1 MNYSGIDLI
10 KKLGLKRRHRNRDTV
25 SDDMTKFLSTSIFFT
40 AAAAVAAP
48 VLAEEVNVYSYRQPE
63 LIKPLTDAFTAETG
77 IKVNVAY
84 LQKGMIERLEAE
96 GERSPADLVL
106 TVDISRLA
114 GVVNA
119 GLTQP
124 VESDVINA
132 NVPAQYRDPD
142 NQWFGLTTRAR
153 IVYASKDRVADGEVT
168 TYEDL
173 ADPKWAG
180 RICTRSGTNA
190 YNVALTSAVIEHHG
204 EEGAKTWLE
213 GVKSNL
219 ARKPQ
224 GNDRAQ
230 VKAIWT
236 GECDISV
243 GNTYYM
249 GKMLGDEEQKAWADS
264 VRIVFPTFENGGT
277 HVNVSGVALTKS
289 APNKDNA
296 VKMME
301 FLTSPKAQEIYAE
314 ANFEYPIAPGAEA
327 SDLVKSWGEFTA
339 DDVNLMTLAGHR
351 SQALKITEQVD
362 FDG

>member
-1 MNYSGIDLI
+1 
-10 KKLGLKRRHRNRDTV
+10 
-25 SDDMTKFLSTSIFFT
+25 MTKPFSTALFLT
-40 AAAAVAAP
+40 AAASLAAP
-48 VLAEEVNVYSYRQPE
+48 VFADEVNVYSYRQPE

-84 LQKGMIERLEAE
+84 LKKGMVERLQAE
-96 GERSPADLVL
+96 GDRSPADMIL

-114 GVVNA
+114 AVVNA

-124 VESDVINA
+124 ITSDAITA

-142 NQWFGLTTRAR
+142 NHWFGLTTRAR

-173 ADPKWAG
+173 ADPKWEG

-204 EEGAKTWLE
+204 VEGAKTWLE

-230 VKAIWT
+230 VKAIWA
-236 GECDISV
+236 GECDISI

-249 GKMLGDEEQKAWADS
+249 GKMLSDEEQKEWADS
-264 VRIVFPTFENGGT
+264 VRIVFPTFENAGT
-277 HVNVSGVALTKS
+277 HVNISGVAMTKA
-289 APNKDNA
+289 APNRDNA
-296 VKMME
+296 LKMME
-301 FLTSPKAQEIYAE
+301 FLTSPKAQEVYAH
-314 ANFEYPIAPGAEA
+314 ANFEYPIAPGTEAAE
-327 SDLVKSWGEFTA
+327 LVKGWGEFTA

-351 SQALKITEQVD
+351 SEALKLIEEVD